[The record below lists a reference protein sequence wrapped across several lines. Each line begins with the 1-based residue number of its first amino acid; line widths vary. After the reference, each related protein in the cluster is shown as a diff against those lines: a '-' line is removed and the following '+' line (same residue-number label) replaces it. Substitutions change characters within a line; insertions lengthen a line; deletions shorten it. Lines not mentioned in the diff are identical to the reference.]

1 MSAVASPTIAEAL
14 PGRLRTPLT
23 VRTVE
28 LRPWPKEQVKE
39 FLEPYPGGRFASPD
53 DVNEVVEGSTL
64 IVDPEGK
71 PIVAYLELE
80 HDFTALRRALDAH
93 HKWDAQSRSSGLV
106 TVSLKFGKR
115 PKTSWRFPY
124 CSDYILARD
133 NPALNKAL
141 MEHADLI
148 LPWYEH
154 FNADLFRLHNEAV
167 TKVHPAW
174 QWNPVFTSGVA
185 NRDSQLPY
193 HYDAGNFRSVWSG
206 MFGLKENIREGALA
220 IPELG
225 LALPI
230 NDGSLTMF
238 DGQGLLHGVTPMR
251 RTVSGALSRPA
262 AKVAARQNAARPGRR
277 YTIVYYG
284 LQGMWQCL
292 EPGAESQLAA
302 VRRTAREARRRE
314 RTR

>member
-1 MSAVASPTIAEAL
+1 VIEREPRRFTKE
-14 PGRLRTPLT
+14 
-23 VRTVE
+23 E
-28 LRPWPKEQVKE
+28 LA
-39 FLEPYPGGRFASPD
+39 PYRGGRFATPE
-53 DVNEVVEGSTL
+53 DVGETVEGSTL
-64 IVDPEGK
+64 IVDSAGK
-71 PIVAYLELE
+71 PIVAYLELDY
-80 HDFTALRRALDAH
+80 DFDELRGLLDAH
-93 HKWDAQSRSSGLV
+93 HEWDAQARSSGMV

-124 CSDYILARD
+124 CSDYILERQ
-133 NPALNKAL
+133 NPRLNRAL

-154 FNADLFRLHNEAV
+154 FNRALFELHHEAV
-167 TKVHPAW
+167 TKIHPAW
-174 QWNPVFTSGVA
+174 SWNPVFTSGVA

-193 HYDAGNFRSVWSG
+193 HFDAGNFRSVWSG

-230 NDGSLTMF
+230 NDGSLTLF
-238 DGQGLLHGVTPMR
+238 DGQGLLHGVTPIR

-262 AKVAARQNAARPGRR
+262 AKLAQRQNAARAGRR

-284 LQGMWQCL
+284 LQGMWHCL
-292 EPGAESQLAA
+292 EPSAEAERAA
-302 VRRTAREARRRE
+302 VLRTAREARRRE
-314 RTR
+314 KNR